1 MRSWRVRRVFRQVLR
16 VWEAPVEAQAQFQ
29 RPAAVLQAPPARP
42 RVVLKARELAQGFQ
56 PAQPTQAREAR
67 LFPRAWIRLGRTQ
80 EGIFF

>member
-67 LFPRAWIRLGRTQ
+67 LFPRAWIRLGRAQ